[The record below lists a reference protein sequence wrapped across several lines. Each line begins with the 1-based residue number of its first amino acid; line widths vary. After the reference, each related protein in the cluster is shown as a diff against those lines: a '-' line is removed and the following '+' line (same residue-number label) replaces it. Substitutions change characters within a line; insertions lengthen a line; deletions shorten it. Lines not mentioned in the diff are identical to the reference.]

1 MAPACCQE
9 PAVLVAARGLSH
21 PRLESGDA
29 SVDAVAVRQSAASAR
44 THDPDLAKS
53 SVLVAS
59 DERAAAVALAGV
71 LPALLEAGADVPLVD
86 CPGGV
91 GLLTGLA
98 IHQRNLNL
106 HQPICEVSRGSR
118 PH

>member
-9 PAVLVAARGLSH
+9 PAVLVAARGLSY

-29 SVDAVAVRQSAASAR
+29 SVDAVAVRQSAASAS

-53 SVLVAS
+53 SVTVAG

-71 LPALLEAGADVPLVD
+71 HHALLNDGADVPLVEY
-86 CPGGV
+86 PVGV
-91 GLLTGLA
+91 DYHTGPALTK
-98 IHQRNLNL
+98 R
-106 HQPICEVSRGSR
+106 
-118 PH
+118 